1 MLAGMADRGA
11 QAALVECTSEAL
23 GMGHTSYLDVNVAV
37 FTNFE
42 EEPEH
47 VELHGTPQEYLDAKL
62 RLFRELEDP
71 GKQRAVVNM
80 DDPASS
86 AVLAAIKDVPVITYS
101 MSNSQA
107 DVWAKKVDLTIWETE
122 VSD

>member
-1 MLAGMADRGA
+1 
-11 QAALVECTSEAL
+11 
-23 GMGHTSYLDVNVAV
+23 MGYTSYLDVNVAV

-42 EEPEH
+42 EEPQH
-47 VELHGTPQEYLDAKL
+47 VELHGSPQEYLEAKL
-62 RLFRELEDP
+62 GLFRDLVDP

-101 MSNSQA
+101 LSNPQA
-107 DVWAKKVDLTIWETE
+107 DVWAKKIDLTVWETE
-122 VSD
+122 VSAVGLDRDAPTAATVEA